1 MGFINETNQAYYE
14 GSNIGGYQYVPLA
27 DIITNF
33 ILMFTGE
40 GKVIPK
46 ANRTEVSMQA
56 KRAVQEFSY
65 DIFRVKKSQEVEL
78 PPSLTIPL
86 PQDYVGWTKIA
97 WMDNNGIERDIL
109 PTRITSNPC
118 SILQD
123 SNYQYLYD
131 SDGQLLKANESVGW
145 AKSKENGD
153 VGQGIGENSPRI
165 GLDPEHANSNGTFFI
180 DPITNLIHFSSAVN
194 NKIVHIHYIS
204 DGLGADA
211 DTVVHKFA
219 EDAVYK
225 CILYSIISTQMN
237 AQEYLVRRYKKSYV
251 AAKRNAKIR
260 LSDYKSAK
268 MTQLMR
274 GRSKMIKH

>member
-14 GSNIGGYQYVPLA
+14 GNNIGGYQYVPLA

-65 DIFRVKKSQEVEL
+65 DIFRVKKSQEIEL

-97 WMDNNGIERDIL
+97 WMDNNGVERDIL

-123 SNYQYLYD
+123 SNYEYLYD
-131 SDGQLLKANESVGW
+131 NDGQLLKANESVGW

-153 VGQGIGENSPRI
+153 ISQGLGGNSPRI

-180 DPITNLIHFSSAVN
+180 DPVTNLIHFSSAVN

-204 DGLGADA
+204 DGLGNDA

>member
-14 GSNIGGYQYVPLA
+14 GDNIGGYQYVPLG
-27 DIITNF
+27 DIINNF
-33 ILMFTGE
+33 LLMFTGE

-65 DIFRVKKSQEVEL
+65 DIFRVKKSQEIEL

-97 WMDNNGIERDIL
+97 WIDNNGVERDIH
-109 PTRITSNPC
+109 PTRITSNAC

-123 SNYQYLYD
+123 SNYEYLYD
-131 SDGQLLKANESVGW
+131 ENGQLLKANESVGW
-145 AKSKENGD
+145 TKTKANGD
-153 VGQGIGENSPRI
+153 ITQGDGSSSPRY
-165 GLDPEHANSNGTFFI
+165 GLDPEHANSNGSFYI
-180 DPITNLIHFSSAVN
+180 DPITNLLHFSSSVSG
-194 NKIVHIHYIS
+194 KIIHIHYIS
-204 DGLGADA
+204 DGLGNDA